1 MDEASGKSLSK
12 MRPFSWCLPFALPLL
27 PVWNLR
33 QMLEM
38 RQPSY
43 DCEATKTH
51 TKDNGVQILE
61 SAISPGTPTSELLIR
76 GGKQTPMYINHHHL
90 GHVAER

>member
-1 MDEASGKSLSK
+1 MTARRQ
-12 MRPFSWCLPFALPLL
+12 RP
-27 PVWNLR
+27 
-33 QMLEM
+33 
-38 RQPSY
+38 
-43 DCEATKTH
+43 T